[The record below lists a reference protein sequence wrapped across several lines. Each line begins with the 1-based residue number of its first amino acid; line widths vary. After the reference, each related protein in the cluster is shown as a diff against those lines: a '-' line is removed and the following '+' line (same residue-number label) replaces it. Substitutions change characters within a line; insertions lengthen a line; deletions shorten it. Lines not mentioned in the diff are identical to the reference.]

1 VRGTQTR
8 FTFDTRE
15 DETSVWSPDGRW
27 IAWTGFVRGTD
38 DRAVFRR
45 PADSSG
51 VEELLWS
58 GSLHAH
64 VTDWTPDGQRLVLE
78 VAHPQRRGGIQV
90 LNLSGSRE
98 LQPFAATDF
107 DETSGRVSPDGRWLA
122 YQSNE
127 SGRYEI
133 YVQRFPA
140 GGGKIQA
147 SAAGGVQPVWSRDG
161 RELYFRTPADVMRV
175 SVSAGDTATLGA
187 PIAMFKDVYE
197 RIQADNHT
205 TYDVLP
211 DGRFVFIQRLAA
223 SESTVENPYVMA
235 VFNWADE
242 LRQKLGR

>member
-1 VRGTQTR
+1 MHHWITGQRGCWAPCRYNPATLACHCQ
-8 FTFDTRE
+8 
-15 DETSVWSPDGRW
+15 PGR
-27 IAWTGFVRGTD
+27 AWVLTKSSRPSA
-38 DRAVFRR
+38 RAAWARSIGR
-45 PADSSG
+45 AI
-51 VEELLWS
+51 LWS
-58 GSLHAH
+58 GSEHAH

-78 VAHPQRRGGIQV
+78 VAHAQRRGNIQL
-90 LNLSGSRE
+90 LNLSGSRD
-98 LQPFAATDF
+98 LQPLATTNF